1 MLRFLLLFFLA
12 SLSWENSAYGQPAE
26 GRFYAVH
33 QLDSRNGLSNSCVN
47 AIFQDSDDL
56 LWIGTYDGLNVYDG
70 SSFHIFNYHQKGS
83 GKSIGNNVIT
93 YISEDAAKNIWVETS
108 EGISRYSKQTGEFY
122 NYFYENGRQ
131 VDVQVLAISSQHGV
145 FCLIQEKEKTVGKRF
160 NPTTKAFEPFNFPF
174 PVANVSDFAF
184 DAQGKLWVLNQDRVE
199 VYSPQ
204 NQTFLKEHTIP
215 IKAEKLFVL
224 REKVYFQETGTHT
237 LREISPVTL
246 QTKTVALFP
255 EPIKALAHTPFG
267 FQVAWASGG
276 VGSFDHRFQLMGDV
290 GKELNLL
297 QNVSATS
304 FWASKD
310 QTLWVGTDGN
320 GILKIAPNH
329 RLFHSISELP
339 NGVPFKAVRAFAEVG
354 EELWVGTKGNGIL
367 RFKYAPNRTQL
378 ETEPLSYSA
387 PQQLENN
394 AVYAIQPGKEGLVY
408 LGTDGLGIT
417 LYDPQTKTFLKWKEV
432 EGSDHY
438 PTFASVYAVLPD
450 QDSSVWLATSGYGLV
465 HLKLRALGLGKW
477 AVQYLER
484 FMFHGDGTGPASNVI
499 FSLMEGKD
507 HHLWLGC
514 RNGGLSLFDKI
525 TRKFR
530 HFKAFSVA
538 EGLSHNDVLSLY
550 KDRQNYL
557 WIGTSYGLNWVK
569 ESDAL
574 LHKVIFRKL
583 TTEEGLPNNSIH
595 GITEDGKGNIWVS
608 TNNGLARINPSSLQ
622 IDRFQA
628 EDGLQGNEFS
638 DGAVWKNAQGM
649 LFFGGIYG
657 FNYVNPEEIQYSNR
671 QVNLLVS
678 DLQLGSKIYRSA
690 YGQLVLRPGQ
700 SQKAENFTVPRRE
713 GFFDVRLKAID
724 FQKSE
729 KSQYAYMLEGADQ
742 TWVYSGTNGRISY
755 RNLAPGTYTF
765 KVKWTNGEGQWT
777 PEAVLF
783 RVTVDQYLWLSWQ
796 AFLFYFVV
804 AVVVIYAY
812 SSYRRSRLEMRN
824 QLDLEH
830 RLRLKDEEVH
840 QEQLSFFTNI
850 AHELQ
855 TPLTLITGSLERYLQ
870 KRGPQTK
877 TGDSAYFLSLVQQH
891 TSRLHYL
898 VNQILEFRKAQEG
911 HLKVHYSYVNVSA
924 LLANIAELFK
934 PLQEQK
940 KLRFT
945 SHISPAI
952 LGWTDKDKLEKIV
965 FNLLSN
971 AFKHS
976 ESNQEVILT
985 VTENA
990 ATHQVQITVANSGSN
1005 LSPEQL
1011 RKLFDRFFVLDST
1024 QKSKFSFG
1032 IGLAFTQ
1039 EMVSLLNGQITVQSA
1054 DDWVTFTATLPISA
1068 IPGVTGLTR
1077 DNVLQDKPSPL
1088 LHAATHQPRKQNGQ
1102 PTSQNNKRALL
1113 QSLDPSHKPMVLL
1126 VEDEADIRYLLRDLL
1141 EEEFLIFEAENGQQ
1155 ALELLA
1161 KTLPDLII
1169 SDIMMPEMDGL
1180 ELCARLKNTPET
1192 CHIPVVLLTARGTLE
1207 EKVEGYDA
1215 GADAYIPKP
1224 FHTAHLLVRVR
1235 KLLEYKNRLHQL
1247 FQKDSFIL
1255 SLEEDQLENTDKEF
1269 LSKAL
1274 QRIEAHLDNPDL
1286 NAALLEKELML
1297 SKMQL
1302 YRKLKALSAMTPA
1315 EFIKH
1320 VRLQKAAALLQN
1332 TNLSVSE
1339 IFYQTGFN
1347 NQSYFFREFK
1357 KRYECS
1363 PNEYRSHHRIQ
1374 A

>member
-1 MLRFLLLFFLA
+1 MLRSYLLLLLAFL
-12 SLSWENSAYGQPAE
+12 YGINPAVGQQLE
-26 GRFYAVH
+26 SKSFAVQ

-47 AIFQDSDDL
+47 ALYQDSDDL

-70 SSFHIFNYHQKGS
+70 SSFHIFNYHQKGI

-93 YISEDAAKNIWVETS
+93 YISEDAAKNIWIETS
-108 EGISRYSKQTGEFY
+108 EGISRYSKQTGEFF

-131 VDVQVLAISSQHGV
+131 VEVQILAISPQHGV
-145 FCLIQEKEKTVGKRF
+145 FCLIQEKGKTVGKRF
-160 NPTTKAFEPFNFPF
+160 NPATQAFEPFSFPF
-174 PVANVSDFAF
+174 PLTHVSDLAF
-184 DAQGKLWVLNQDRVE
+184 DAQGRLCVLNQEQVE
-199 VYSPQ
+199 VYTLR
-204 NQTFLKEHTIP
+204 NQTFQKRETLSV
-215 IKAEKLFVL
+215 KAEKLFVL
-224 REKVYFQETGTHT
+224 GKRIFLQETGTHA
-237 LREISPVTL
+237 LQEISPVTL
-246 QTKTVALFP
+246 QLKTVAQLQ
-255 EPIKALAHTPFG
+255 EPIKALVQVPSG
-267 FQVAWASGG
+267 FQVAWTSGG
-276 VGSFDHRFQLMGDV
+276 IGSFDRRFQPVTL
-290 GKELNLL
+290 GKELQLL
-297 QNVSATS
+297 KNVSATS
-304 FWASKD
+304 FWTSKD

-329 RLFHSISELP
+329 RFFHSVSELP
-339 NGVPFKAVRAFAEVG
+339 NGAPFKAVRAFGEVG
-354 EELWVGTKGNGIL
+354 SEIWVGTKGNGIL
-367 RFKYAPNRTQL
+367 GFKNSLNGGQL
-378 ETEPLSYSA
+378 EAAPHSYSA

-394 AVYAIQPGKEGLVY
+394 AVYAIQRGKEGLVY
-408 LGTDGLGIT
+408 LGTDGPGIS
-417 LYDPQTKTFLKWKEV
+417 LYDTKTRNFIKWKEV
-432 EGSDHY
+432 EGSNQHLA
-438 PTFASVYAVLPD
+438 FASVYAVLPEK
-450 QDSSVWLATSGYGLV
+450 DSSVWLATSGYGLV
-465 HLKLRALGLGKW
+465 HLKLRAKGSGKW
-477 AVQYLER
+477 SVQYLEQ
-484 FMFHGDGTGPASNVI
+484 FMFHGDDTGPASNVI
-499 FSLMEGKD
+499 FSLLPGAND
-507 HHLWLGC
+507 YLWLGC
-514 RNGGLSLFDKI
+514 RNGGLSLFNKT

-530 HFKAFSVA
+530 HFKAFSEA
-538 EGLSHNDVLSLY
+538 EGLSHNDVLSLH
-550 KDRQNYL
+550 KDRQNRL

-569 ESDAL
+569 ENEVL
-574 LHKVIFRKL
+574 QRKVIFRKL

-595 GITEDGKGNIWVS
+595 GISEDGKGNIWVS
-608 TNNGLARINPSSLQ
+608 TNNGLARINPTSLQ
-622 IDRFQA
+622 VDRFQA

-638 DGAVWKNAQGM
+638 DGAVWKNGKGM

-657 FNYVNPEEIQYSNR
+657 FNYVNPDEIQASNR

-678 DLQLGSKIYRSA
+678 DLQLGSKIYRNA
-690 YGQLVLRPGQ
+690 FGQLVLRPGQ
-700 SQKAENFTVPRRE
+700 SQKAENFTVPRGE

-724 FQKSE
+724 FQKAE
-729 KSQYAYMLEGADQ
+729 KSQYAYLLEGADQ
-742 TWVYSGTNGRISY
+742 AWVYSNTNGRISY
-755 RNLAPGTYTF
+755 RNLAPGDYTF
-765 KVKWTNGEGQWT
+765 KVKWTNGEGKWT

-804 AVVVIYAY
+804 AVVSIYAY
-812 SSYRRSRLEMRN
+812 SSYRRSRLEMKN
-824 QLDLEH
+824 QLELEH

-870 KRGPQTK
+870 KKEPQAK
-877 TGDSAYFLSLVQQH
+877 SGDSAYFLSLVQQH

-924 LLANIAELFK
+924 LLANIVELFT

-945 SHISPAI
+945 VHISPAI

-965 FNLLSN
+965 FNLVSN

-976 ESNQEVILT
+976 GPNQEVILT
-985 VTENA
+985 VTEDTA
-990 ATHQVQITVANSGSN
+990 AHQVQIKVANSGSN

-1011 RKLFDRFFVLDST
+1011 QKLFDRFFVLDGT
-1024 QKSKFSFG
+1024 QKHKFSFG

-1039 EMVSLLNGQITVQSA
+1039 ELASLLNGQITVQSA
-1054 DDWVTFTATLPISA
+1054 DDWVTFTTSLPISA
-1068 IPGVTGLTR
+1068 IPGVTGLTK

-1088 LHAATHQPRKQNGQ
+1088 LHAATRLPQKQNPQ
-1102 PTSQNNKRALL
+1102 PVSENNKHALL
-1113 QSLDPSHKPMVLL
+1113 QSLDPSHKPAILL

-1180 ELCARLKNTPET
+1180 ELCSRLKNTPET

-1224 FHTAHLLVRVR
+1224 FHTAHLMVRVR

-1247 FQKDSFIL
+1247 FQKDSFSI
-1255 SLEEDQLENTDKEF
+1255 SLDEDQLENTDKEF
-1269 LSKAL
+1269 LSKVL
-1274 QRIEAHLDNPDL
+1274 NRIEAHLDNPDM

-1363 PNEYRSHHRIQ
+1363 PNEYRAHHRIQ

>member
-1 MLRFLLLFFLA
+1 M
-12 SLSWENSAYGQPAE
+12 
-26 GRFYAVH
+26 GRSFAVQ

-47 AIFQDSDDL
+47 ALYQDSDDL

-70 SSFHIFNYHQKGS
+70 SSFHIFNYHQKGQ

-93 YISEDAAKNIWVETS
+93 YLSEDAAKNIWIETS
-108 EGISRYSKQTGEFY
+108 EGISRYSKRTGEFS

-131 VDVQVLAISSQHGV
+131 VEAQVLAICPQQGV
-145 FCLIQEKEKTVGKRF
+145 FCIIQENGKTVGKHF
-160 NPTTKAFEPFNFPF
+160 NAATQVFEPFQFPF
-174 PVANVSDFAF
+174 PLANVSDLSF
-184 DAQGKLWVLNQDRVE
+184 DAQGNLWILNQERVE
-199 VYSPQ
+199 VYSPR
-204 NQTFLKEHTIP
+204 NKTFQISATLP
-215 IKAEKLFVL
+215 VKAAQLFVQGKNIFL
-224 REKVYFQETGTHT
+224 LETGTHT
-237 LREISPVTL
+237 LWEVSPVTL
-246 QTKTVALFP
+246 QAKAVAYFP
-255 EPIKALAHTPFG
+255 EPIKAFVEVPSG

-276 VGSFDHRFQLMGDV
+276 VGSFDHRFQPLAL
-290 GKELNLL
+290 GKELQLL
-297 QNVSATS
+297 NSVAATS
-304 FWASKD
+304 FWTSKD
-310 QTLWVGTDGN
+310 QTIWVGTDGN
-320 GILKIAPNH
+320 GILKIAPNY

-339 NGVPFKAVRAFAEVG
+339 TGAPFKAVRAFSEVG
-354 EELWVGTKGNGIL
+354 EEIWVGTKGNGIIRFNYSPKL
-367 RFKYAPNRTQL
+367 RQL
-378 ETEPLSYSA
+378 EAEPLSYSA
-387 PQQLENN
+387 PHQLENN

-408 LGTDGLGIT
+408 LGTDGPGIT
-417 LYDPQTKTFLKWKEV
+417 LYDTETQKFTKWKDV
-432 EGSDHY
+432 AGSHQHAA
-438 PTFASVYAVLPD
+438 FASVYAVLPD

-465 HLKLRALGLGKW
+465 HLKLRAQKSGKW

-484 FMFHGDGTGPASNVI
+484 FPFHGDDSGPASNVI
-499 FSLMEGKD
+499 FSLLAGQGNY
-507 HHLWLGC
+507 LWLGC
-514 RNGGLSLFDKI
+514 RNGGLSLFNKT

-530 HFKAFSVA
+530 HFKAFSEV

-550 KDRQNYL
+550 KDRQNRL
-557 WIGTSYGLNWVK
+557 WIGTSYGLNWVQEDQVLQRK
-569 ESDAL
+569 L
-574 LHKVIFRKL
+574 IFQKL

-595 GITEDGKGNIWVS
+595 GISEDGKGNIWVS
-608 TNNGLARINPSSLQ
+608 TNNGLARINPASLQ
-622 IDRFQA
+622 VDRFQS

-657 FNYVNPEEIQYSNR
+657 FNYVNPDEIQASDR
-671 QVNLLVS
+671 QVNLLVT
-678 DLQLGSKIYRSA
+678 DLQLGSKIYRNA
-690 YGQLVLRPGQ
+690 YGQLVLRP
-700 SQKAENFTVPRRE
+700 SQRQKPENFTVSRRE
-713 GFFDVRLKAID
+713 GFFDLRLKAID

-729 KSQYAYMLEGADQ
+729 KSQYAYLLEGADQ
-742 TWVYSGTNGRISY
+742 AWVYSNTNGRISY

-765 KVKWTNGEGQWT
+765 KVKWTNGEGKWT
-777 PEAVLF
+777 QEAVLF

-804 AVVVIYAY
+804 TVVSLYAY
-812 SSYRRSRLEMRN
+812 SSYRRSRLEMKN
-824 QLDLEH
+824 QLELEH
-830 RLRLKDEEVH
+830 RLRLKDEEIH
-840 QEQLSFFTNI
+840 QEQLGFFTNI

-870 KRGPQTK
+870 KKEPQAK
-877 TGDSAYFLSLVQQH
+877 SGDSAYFLSLVQQH

-911 HLKVHYSYVNVSA
+911 HLTVHYSYVNVSA
-924 LLANIAELFK
+924 LLANIAELFT
-934 PLQEQK
+934 PLEEQK
-940 KLRFT
+940 NLRFT
-945 SHISPAI
+945 THISPAV

-976 ESNQEVILT
+976 GLNQEVVLT
-985 VTENA
+985 VTEDA
-990 ATHQVQITVANSGSN
+990 AAHQVQITVANSGSN

-1011 RKLFDRFFVLDST
+1011 QKLFERFFVLDGT
-1024 QKSKFSFG
+1024 QKQKFSFG

-1039 EMVSLLNGQITVQSA
+1039 ELVSLLNGQITVQSS
-1054 DDWVTFTATLPISA
+1054 DDWVTFTSTLPIAA
-1068 IPGVTGLTR
+1068 IPSVTGLTR

-1088 LHAATHQPRKQNGQ
+1088 LHAATHQPQKQNAQ
-1102 PTSQNNKRALL
+1102 PISQNNKHALL
-1113 QSLDPSHKPMVLL
+1113 QSLAPDHKPMVLL

-1141 EEEFLIFEAENGQQ
+1141 EEDFLIFEAENGQK

-1169 SDIMMPEMDGL
+1169 SDIMMPKMDGL

-1215 GADAYIPKP
+1215 GADAYLPKP

-1247 FQKDSFIL
+1247 FQKDSFTV
-1255 SLEEDQLENTDKEF
+1255 SLDENHLESTDKEF
-1269 LSKAL
+1269 LSKVL

-1297 SKMQL
+1297 SRMQL

-1357 KRYECS
+1357 KRYECP
-1363 PNEYRSHHRIQ
+1363 PNEFRAHHRIQ